1 MRAVRPLVVALA
13 TLVGGTACDRLPTD
27 VQPPP
32 APSSQAAATGLLPC
46 LAPLD
51 ESRTQG
57 IVRNGETISL
67 GPHCVQRTFTLQARR
82 SNYAVAW

>member
-32 APSSQAAATGLLPC
+32 APSSASTGLLPC

-51 ESRTQG
+51 ESMTQG

-67 GPHCVQRTFTLQARR
+67 GSHCVQRTFTLQAHR